1 MYVFKSSF
9 LMAFSRSLNNYLQNP
24 LYTPKSPLTFTQY
37 YIKCICRGRFIS
49 NKILDIT
56 ILPCSLISSSKVQRL
71 LKWIEK
77 DTHTHSKIFNFNL
90 CKSQVA
96 DPLHAVLL
104 AGAGVIVTTGQDDG
118 IRERGVS
125 LDLAQELPS
134 VVHEVVNVCLG
145 ESLGEELSE
154 ERGIVLDMERI
165 SRKT

>member
-1 MYVFKSSF
+1 M
-9 LMAFSRSLNNYLQNP
+9 
-24 LYTPKSPLTFTQY
+24 
-37 YIKCICRGRFIS
+37 
-49 NKILDIT
+49 
-56 ILPCSLISSSKVQRL
+56 
-71 LKWIEK
+71 
-77 DTHTHSKIFNFNL
+77 

-96 DPLHAVLL
+96 DPLSSVLL
-104 AGAGVIVTTGQDDG
+104 AGAGVIVTFGQDDG
-118 IRERGVS
+118 VREGGVS